1 MAKQKKDTKKDK
13 KQSKKTVD
21 TSLKD
26 IFVAEAQDTTFTE
39 EDVKE
44 LEETRQQAKEE
55 EIAVTEPVDAVDEQT
70 TDEIVETPQEEEVT
84 NESVEETVIEEV
96 TTDEAENVTDIVEEE
111 MVVSE
116 EEINQ
121 KDIPT
126 VKEEKPTPKKRITT
140 KEAYGY
146 HWMGLIYDE

>member
-55 EIAVTEPVDAVDEQT
+55 EIAVTEPVEVVNEQPT
-70 TDEIVETPQEEEVT
+70 EEIVETPQEEEVT
-84 NESVEETVIEEV
+84 TN
-96 TTDEAENVTDIVEEE
+96 EAENVTDVVEEE
-111 MVVSE
+111 TVVPE
-116 EEINQ
+116 KEINQ
-121 KDIPT
+121 EDIP
-126 VKEEKPTPKKRITT
+126 VIEEEKSKKEEVKPTPKKRITT